1 VVSGDLFAGDV
12 AGHDVWIVDDM
23 IESGETMLRAA
34 EACRLRGARSVHLM
48 AAHALFDSAVLKRL
62 LGPAIAALTV
72 TDTAGPIM
80 PAVPV
85 QATRLGI
92 LSVAPMI
99 GQCLVRMHSGRPIS
113 PVLDPTGLGH

>member
-1 VVSGDLFAGDV
+1 
-12 AGHDVWIVDDM
+12 
-23 IESGETMLRAA
+23 
-34 EACRLRGARSVHLM
+34 M
-48 AAHALFDSAVLKRL
+48 AAHALFDAAVLKRL

-80 PAVPV
+80 PVVPA
-85 QATRLGI
+85 QTTRLGI